1 MKKYALTLNISFLY
15 RLLNSV
21 CMKLSKPIALIVLT
35 FLLSCTSTS
44 NEKVVVNFS
53 ETSTQDTDVVGN
65 DSKEVYIAIASMT
78 SPKETF
84 IYYGDLIK
92 YISDKVGYPIYIKQK
107 KTYEEVNILLENSE
121 VDFAFICSGAFADK
135 YDGGKLKLLVA
146 PVIDD
151 KITYHA
157 YIIAQKD
164 SQIEKFEDFENNSFA
179 FTDPLS
185 NTGRLY
191 PLKNLSLLNKNEE
204 EFFLKTIYTY
214 GHDISIQMVNRG
226 IIDGASVHGLIYDY
240 LSLYQPEKVENV
252 KVIEVSEPYG
262 IPPVVVP
269 LSLSK
274 KYSDEYRE
282 VFLNIHNDSVG
293 KKILDKLNIDRFVVV
308 DDKIY
313 KSVIELKEFI
323 DNVATK

>member
-1 MKKYALTLNISFLY
+1 M
-15 RLLNSV
+15 
-21 CMKLSKPIALIVLT
+21 VLT
-35 FLLSCTSTS
+35 FLLSCTNTS
-44 NEKVVVNFS
+44 NEKVVVDFI
-53 ETSTQDTDVVGN
+53 ETKTADTNEVGN
-65 DSKEVYIAIASMT
+65 DLKEVYIAIASMT

-84 IYYGDLIK
+84 TYYGDLIE
-92 YISDKVGYPIYIKQK
+92 YISEKVGYPIYIKQK
-107 KTYEEVNILLENSE
+107 RTYEEVNVLLKNSE

-135 YDGGKLKLLVA
+135 YDEGEIKLLVA
-146 PVIDD
+146 PVIDEE
-151 KITYHA
+151 ITYHA

-164 SQIEKFEDFENNSFA
+164 SNIDKFEDLENTSFA

-191 PLKNLSLLNKNEE
+191 PLKKLSLMNKTEE
-204 EFFLKTIYTY
+204 EFFLKTVYTY

-252 KVIEVSEPYG
+252 KVIETSEPYG
-262 IPPVVVP
+262 IPPVVIPV
-269 LSLSK
+269 SLSK
-274 KYSDEYRE
+274 ECSEEYQK

-313 KSVIELKEFI
+313 KSVIELKEFV
-323 DNVATK
+323 DNVAKK